1 MSAPLL
7 PERVPPLTR
16 RLHELLRS
24 LPPGRA
30 VTEAELAGW
39 LSVTEDPRGVALA
52 LDILRTTRAAVH
64 HPGARPRDAG
74 TWSAA

>member
-24 LPPGRA
+24 LPPGRQVSA
-30 VTEAELAGW
+30 AQLAAW